1 MHTIVVFSVG
11 PDTRV
16 CSVPVL
22 HSQFRW
28 YGVASAAVV
37 AGQGTGLV
45 EPAEQ
50 RPVQDVVD
58 AARGGEQGAGEQAA
72 DFGQ

>member
-1 MHTIVVFSVG
+1 
-11 PDTRV
+11 
-16 CSVPVL
+16 
-22 HSQFRW
+22 
-28 YGVASAAVV
+28 VAD
-37 AGQGTGLV
+37 QGSGLV

-58 AARGGEQGAGEQAA
+58 TARGAEQGAGEQAA

>member
-1 MHTIVVFSVG
+1 VG
-11 PDTRV
+11 DTGIE
-16 CSVPVL
+16 PVL

-28 YGVASAAVV
+28 LGIASAAVV
-37 AGQGTGLV
+37 ADHGPGLV

-58 AARGGEQGAGEQAA
+58 AAGGSEQRAGEQTA
-72 DFGQ
+72 DLGQ